1 VVTIMFPTIA
11 GWLELGQEQ
20 KRVPSSEGSLG
31 ATSRKPQT
39 YIPYLSTVDE
49 LLHVRDLMAVA
60 GSLYGAERAFR
71 RNFEKRMGTNQV
83 TNMKK
88 YSNFIRH
95 VENMPRKMV

>member
-1 VVTIMFPTIA
+1 
-11 GWLELGQEQ
+11 
-20 KRVPSSEGSLG
+20 
-31 ATSRKPQT
+31 
-39 YIPYLSTVDE
+39 
-49 LLHVRDLMAVA
+49 MAVA